1 MSGSKL
7 ICQLPEPLRRLSR
20 PSSPVIAK
28 ASTICTYSLDPITL
42 KPKPFLNLDFLMH
55 ETSAIGFLKQL
66 FLICKVVQIKMVFIS
81 LTFISRTFIPETHA
95 KQNVRFCN
103 QSILLRLKNNI
114 AHLNTALSSHNVH
127 SLYFFHFVKEQSS

>member
-42 KPKPFLNLDFLMH
+42 KPKPFLNLDLLMH
-55 ETSAIGFLKQL
+55 ETSVIGFLKQL
-66 FLICKVVQIKMVFIS
+66 LLYSKVIEYKMVFI
-81 LTFISRTFIPETHA
+81 LLLLVLRTFILETHRSKMFDFA
-95 KQNVRFCN
+95 IL
-103 QSILLRLKNNI
+103 SILLRLKNNI
-114 AHLNTALSSHNVH
+114 AHLDTSTSSQSCVP
-127 SLYFFHFVKEQSS
+127 SLLLPFC